1 MLTRCVGNRYYSLL
15 QVLPTARTS
24 TTLSIQSYSMMSSLY
39 LSAHKGRQ
47 TARASARVYRGAFSV
62 FVWVLRG
69 VSLWLNPA
77 MGYIRSSLASKW
89 SLPVTFSHFA
99 LSAGQNMWVRTSSLT
114 PASLGIPVH
123 PQALNMTASARLA
136 KVSTGRVYFYA
147 CTRIG
152 DCQHSVS

>member
-1 MLTRCVGNRYYSLL
+1 MRIQYITYGQPPCVY
-15 QVLPTARTS
+15 V
-24 TTLSIQSYSMMSSLY
+24 
-39 LSAHKGRQ
+39 
-47 TARASARVYRGAFSV
+47 
-62 FVWVLRG
+62 G
-69 VSLWLNPA
+69 VSVVSLSWLNLA